1 MKRILTYAALCSLI
15 LTAYGCRTEEE
26 PVPET
31 GRIRM
36 TFSSTSGDHDTR
48 TGINET
54 EDGTGRVT
62 WSEGDAISI
71 FDGTYNNEFNLIDG
85 AGEKTAVFAGKA
97 VAGSTYTALYPYD
110 EEATCT
116 GSEIKSRL
124 PSDQYTDA
132 SGTFGTMLNPAVAV
146 ADKDHNLEFKNIAG
160 LIKVTVRNM
169 ESGLKLT
176 GIEAFA
182 DQNLTGAYTV
192 NVSGDTYSA
201 EAVDDGRIAG
211 VRLTFPEDK
220 AFSDGA
226 YYLTV
231 LPGTYTGMKITATFS
246 DGAGNGSYSRVA
258 AGSSIQIGTN
268 GGISIILDAADPA
281 DGYPETDLY
290 QDFTDK
296 SERNI
301 LLDFSYAGYKH
312 GETEAPAVN
321 LPENPVTGSK
331 VSVNGTEY
339 TVYNIAEYEGADGT
353 DDLSDRDAFKALL
366 TDIFGG
372 IAEAPANR
380 NVLQTTARQSAK
392 AIIYFPEGNWILHT
406 SDDDI
411 ESGTQSQAL
420 VILGGD
426 IILKGAGRDKT
437 RLIMKDP
444 NRPSRGENVMYS
456 SPDMLQFKNNSGYA
470 NMNVLAEVTGK
481 AVKGSFEVEVSGVTG
496 LKTGDWVCLYMKN
509 SDPAVLAAELYP
521 HQESEY
527 GPWEIASTDGV
538 TVKDLHQIKSI
549 DGNRLTFCE
558 PIMHGVN
565 TVLDDEGWKILEYK
579 HYENVGIED
588 LTFAGNAKPDFCHHE
603 SWEDDGAYKPLSIQR
618 VTDSWIRRVDF
629 ESVSEACSVIE
640 SANVSVYDVVIK
652 GNRGH
657 AAIRSQ
663 ASSRVFIGAVRDI
676 AEGYRMDVS
685 GDNLP
690 VSSGTKEI
698 TGQYHATGV
707 SKESMG
713 AVLWRNSWGVDG
725 CFESHATQPRATLI
739 DCCSG
744 GWMRFRQGGDE
755 KELPNHL
762 NDLTIWNFNATD
774 ISQMSGDSGL
784 PEGKFIWWDE
794 NNKWWKNLPVIM
806 AGFHG
811 APVSFDDSP
820 EQMKCMVS
828 NGTPV
833 SPESLYEAQLQNRLG
848 YVPGWLTA
856 LKGSANAN

>member
-1 MKRILTYAALCSLI
+1 M
-15 LTAYGCRTEEE
+15 
-26 PVPET
+26 
-31 GRIRM
+31 
-36 TFSSTSGDHDTR
+36 
-48 TGINET
+48 
-54 EDGTGRVT
+54 
-62 WSEGDAISI
+62 
-71 FDGTYNNEFNLIDG
+71 
-85 AGEKTAVFAGKA
+85 
-97 VAGSTYTALYPYD
+97 
-110 EEATCT
+110 
-116 GSEIKSRL
+116 
-124 PSDQYTDA
+124 
-132 SGTFGTMLNPAVAV
+132 
-146 ADKDHNLEFKNIAG
+146 
-160 LIKVTVRNM
+160 
-169 ESGLKLT
+169 
-176 GIEAFA
+176 
-182 DQNLTGAYTV
+182 
-192 NVSGDTYSA
+192 
-201 EAVDDGRIAG
+201 
-211 VRLTFPEDK
+211 
-220 AFSDGA
+220 
-226 YYLTV
+226 
-231 LPGTYTGMKITATFS
+231 
-246 DGAGNGSYSRVA
+246 
-258 AGSSIQIGTN
+258 
-268 GGISIILDAADPA
+268 
-281 DGYPETDLY
+281 
-290 QDFTDK
+290 
-296 SERNI
+296 
-301 LLDFSYAGYKH
+301 
-312 GETEAPAVN
+312 
-321 LPENPVTGSK
+321 
-331 VSVNGTEY
+331 
-339 TVYNIAEYEGADGT
+339 
-353 DDLSDRDAFKALL
+353 
-366 TDIFGG
+366 
-372 IAEAPANR
+372 
-380 NVLQTTARQSAK
+380 
-392 AIIYFPEGNWILHT
+392 
-406 SDDDI
+406 
-411 ESGTQSQAL
+411 
-420 VILGGD
+420 
-426 IILKGAGRDKT
+426 
-437 RLIMKDP
+437 
-444 NRPSRGENVMYS
+444 
-456 SPDMLQFKNNSGYA
+456 
-470 NMNVLAEVTGK
+470 
-481 AVKGSFEVEVSGVTG
+481 TG

-527 GPWEIASTDGV
+527 GPWEIVSTDGV